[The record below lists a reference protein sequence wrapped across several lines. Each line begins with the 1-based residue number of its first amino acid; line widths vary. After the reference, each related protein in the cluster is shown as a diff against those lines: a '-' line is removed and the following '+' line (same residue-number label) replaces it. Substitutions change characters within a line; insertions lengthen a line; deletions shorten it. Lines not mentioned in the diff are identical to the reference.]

1 MRINQIREFD
11 VANGPGIRTT
21 FFVSGCTHRCK
32 GCFNKDTWNF
42 NKGELLTVELANKII
57 EYAKSDNV
65 EGVSILGGEPFDQYR
80 DIDMLY
86 LLTRLKFEVGKP
98 IWVWTGYTYEQILNN
113 KYGVK
118 MLNYIDILIDGK
130 FEEDKKD
137 LNLKYRGSSNQ
148 RVIDVKSS
156 LKQEKII
163 KFL

>member
-21 FFVSGCTHRCK
+21 FFVSGCTHHCK

-57 EYAKSDNV
+57 EYAKSDNI
-65 EGVSILGGEPFDQYR
+65 EGISILGGEPFDQYR

-113 KYGVK
+113 RYGTK

-156 LKQEKII
+156 LTQEKII
-163 KFL
+163 KIL